1 MIREERELSLME
13 RFQIHV
19 TENFYTGAYNFEES
33 WVKDLCDKRGIP
45 TKQITVTHN
54 DQTNMEK
61 LIEKLKTLQD
71 RQKELMSMMS
81 EEKYDNFISVLRAKG
96 YADSIIE
103 LEAKIEVLMDAISI
117 LR

>member
-1 MIREERELSLME
+1 ME
-13 RFQIHV
+13 RFQILM
-19 TENFYTGAYNFEES
+19 TEKFYTGAYNFEES

-103 LEAKIEVLMDAISI
+103 LEAKIEVLIIQVRI
-117 LR
+117 LS

>member
-13 RFQIHV
+13 RFQILV
-19 TENFYTGAYNFEES
+19 IESFYTGSYNFEES
-33 WVKDLCDKRGIP
+33 WVKDLCDKHDIP
-45 TKQITVTHN
+45 TKQITVTRN
-54 DQTNMEK
+54 DKTTMEK
-61 LIEKLKTLQD
+61 LITKLKTLQD